1 MFSKA
6 IKSDKAPAA
15 IGPYSPAI
23 QLGDFVYL
31 SGQIP
36 VDPATNEIVSGGIKQ
51 QTHQVFQ
58 NILAILEEMGLETRH
73 IMKTT
78 VFITDMAMFADMN
91 EVYAT
96 YFDEPYPA
104 RSCVQ
109 VGALPKGALVE
120 IECLVIDT
128 LKYEKP
134 KEESSCCHG
143 DCNNCR

>member
-134 KEESSCCHG
+134 KEESCCNG